1 MAVRAKSDT
10 YRDVL
15 MCRLSNQKQAHT
27 LSESMSVIC
36 VPSYSF
42 VRACEQSQSLHSL
55 YPLRHALIGFKSFYL
70 TDDYN

>member
-1 MAVRAKSDT
+1 MALRAKSDT

-36 VPSYSF
+36 VLSYSF
-42 VRACEQSQSLHSL
+42 VRACEQSLHSL

-70 TDDYN
+70 TDDYNL